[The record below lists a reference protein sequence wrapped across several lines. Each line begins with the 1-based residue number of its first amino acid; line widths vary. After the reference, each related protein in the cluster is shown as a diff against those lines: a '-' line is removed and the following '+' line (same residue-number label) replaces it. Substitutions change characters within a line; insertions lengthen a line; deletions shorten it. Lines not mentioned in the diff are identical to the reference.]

1 MTGVTTIA
9 VGSTDIPDRTT
20 GRQTK
25 DSAITA
31 DKERVTSMTTASM
44 TIEVLDYV

>member
-1 MTGVTTIA
+1 MTSITTST
-9 VGSTDIPDRTT
+9 VGSTDIPNRTT
-20 GRQTK
+20 DRQIK

-31 DKERVTSMTTASM
+31 DKERVTSMTTESM